1 MACGRFYVI
10 ATASRAAVGCA
21 ATKGV
26 SMDISFACG
35 SCGQSI
41 AIDEAG
47 AGQFVDC
54 PTCGKALE
62 VPYKSKPLK
71 EAPTPPSAPLP
82 SPAPAGAKRKGQDM
96 KTCPKCGMAL
106 YGGETCHCEQVATAE
121 TGTYKD
127 LSARAVATFVGC
139 LLIAAGIIMTI
150 YFVAGYDTAVETTIP
165 GEYNSLFHHYDSD
178 RHERVNNI
186 GLEAN
191 RLVGVM
197 CGLGLTFLGG
207 GLLIIGRLIALGEDT
222 RRAADALEATGKI
235 VAEQDAEWRK
245 KSETA

>member
-1 MACGRFYVI
+1 
-10 ATASRAAVGCA
+10 
-21 ATKGV
+21 
-26 SMDISFACG
+26 
-35 SCGQSI
+35 
-41 AIDEAG
+41 
-47 AGQFVDC
+47 
-54 PTCGKALE
+54 
-62 VPYKSKPLK
+62 
-71 EAPTPPSAPLP
+71 
-82 SPAPAGAKRKGQDM
+82 
-96 KTCPKCGMAL
+96 
-106 YGGETCHCEQVATAE
+106 
-121 TGTYKD
+121 
-127 LSARAVATFVGC
+127 
-139 LLIAAGIIMTI
+139 MTI